1 MSIPYA
7 DLGIGA
13 RVQKRLESSQL
24 AQVRLALATGAMSE
38 SDKETL
44 GLCVLL
50 AGDED
55 VVVAKTAKRTLRGWK
70 AKRICDALSR
80 QTHEKILEFIAEFID
95 SDDIIDD
102 QLFRCVNI
110 NSRTAKMVARRCSA
124 RVCDEIAKNRQQ
136 LLLNPELIFELKKN
150 ANCEET
156 SLSRAESFL
165 RMQKALPA
173 NWGKEDDST
182 ATGSPPSKAK
192 PRLQMDLEAEI
203 EAALSGKQ
211 SPSLLQAQGSF
222 DMFNLED
229 DSPDQDLGEFSFDF
243 RSTGQSEFS
252 FDLTQTGAPSQSEG
266 EEERVPLEKMIADMS
281 IGHKIK
287 LAFKGN
293 KEIRGI
299 LIRDSNKSVA
309 VAVIKSGRCTDGEV
323 AGYASNRNLADDVI
337 REITA
342 NKEWVRKYPVK
353 VALIGNPKTP
363 VSVAMGFLSTL
374 HKKDL
379 QGVMN
384 NRNVSSVISTAARKR
399 YKEKY
404 QKG

>member
-24 AQVRLALATGAMSE
+24 PQVRLALATGAMSE

-55 VVVAKTAKRTLRGWK
+55 AVVAKTAKRTLRGWK
-70 AKRICDALSR
+70 AKRICDALGR

-95 SDDIIDD
+95 PDDIIDD

-110 NSRTAKMVARRCSA
+110 NPRTAKMVARRCSA
-124 RVCDEIAKNRQQ
+124 RVCEEIAKNRQQ

-150 ANCEET
+150 ANCEEK

-165 RMQKALPA
+165 RMQKALPS
-173 NWGKEDDST
+173 NWGSEEVSPST
-182 ATGSPPSKAK
+182 QSAK
-192 PRLQMDLEAEI
+192 PKTKLKMDLEAEI

-222 DMFNLED
+222 DMFNLQD
-229 DSPDQDLGEFSFDF
+229 DEPDEDLGEFSFDF
-243 RSTGQSEFS
+243 RSGGQNEFS
-252 FDLTQTGAPSQSEG
+252 FDLTQSGGTSKPEG
-266 EEERVPLEKMIADMS
+266 EEERVPIEKMIADMS

-287 LAFKGN
+287 LAYKGN
-293 KEIRGI
+293 KEVRGI

-323 AGYASNRNLADDVI
+323 ASYAGNRNLADDVI
-337 REITA
+337 REITT

-353 VALIGNPKTP
+353 VALLGNPKTP
-363 VSVAMGFLSTL
+363 VSVAMGFLNTL

-379 QGVMN
+379 QSVMN